1 MDLSG
6 MEDGTASE
14 DGDGQTTAERAAEVM
29 YKRDRASRGLGISVD
44 RVARGEAVLFMTV
57 RDDMINGHGTCHGG
71 FIFTLAD
78 SALAFASNSYDQL
91 SVAAA
96 CDISFLKPAQPGDTL
111 TAAAREVYREGRNG
125 IYDVEVRNQSNDV
138 IAQFRGK
145 SRTVPGQLTDLEPT

>member
-1 MDLSG
+1 MDVSG
-6 MEDGTASE
+6 MGDATASE
-14 DGDGQTTAERAAEVM
+14 DEDGQETAERTAALMLE
-29 YKRDRASRGLGISVD
+29 RDRASRMLGIGVD

-96 CDISFLKPAQPGDTL
+96 CDISFLKAAHRLGDTL
-111 TAAAREVYREGRNG
+111 TADCARDLPAKAATGSTMSKCATSRSEV
-125 IYDVEVRNQSNDV
+125 
-138 IAQFRGK
+138 K
-145 SRTVPGQLTDLEPT
+145 P